1 MRRRTTSQKEAY
13 WFKRP
18 VDPVIDQV
26 PNYFTFIKK
35 PMDLGTMKQKL
46 QQHKYS

>member
-1 MRRRTTSQKEAY
+1 M

-18 VDPVIDQV
+18 VDPIGDCV

-35 PMDLGTMKQKL
+35 PMDLGTMKTKLSQK
-46 QQHKYS
+46 QYS